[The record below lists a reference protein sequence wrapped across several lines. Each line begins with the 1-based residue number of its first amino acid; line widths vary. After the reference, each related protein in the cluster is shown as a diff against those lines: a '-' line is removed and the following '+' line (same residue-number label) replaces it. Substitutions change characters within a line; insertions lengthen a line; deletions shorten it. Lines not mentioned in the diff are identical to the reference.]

1 MKNNGSFKQLNLFWG
16 VFLGGRV
23 SFLFTSTV
31 PFKFFLTSLH
41 GISKG
46 TNRKCIF
53 INRKQG
59 DFFSFYY
66 KLT

>member
-1 MKNNGSFKQLNLFWG
+1 MKNNGSFKQLNLLW
-16 VFLGGRV
+16 VFLGGEGFFFV
-23 SFLFTSTV
+23 FTSTV

-41 GISKG
+41 GIFKG
-46 TNRKCIF
+46 TNRKGIF